1 MSQPE
6 TEEQM
11 VNDLFHWLTVEAG
24 GRELGGAA
32 YTFFSKPRESLIN
45 YHHTLGQSIRDQY
58 RLWERKWE
66 PDLRDGIDY
75 SPDHPDAV
83 SQRVIE
89 KTWEKI
95 QVWQKLR
102 N

>member
-1 MSQPE
+1 MSQPI

-24 GRELGGAA
+24 EAA
-32 YTFFSKPRESLIN
+32 YPFFAAKREDLIS
-45 YHHTLGQSIRDQY
+45 YHHTLGQSIRNQY
-58 RLWERKWE
+58 RIWERKWE
-66 PDLRDGIDY
+66 PELRNGIDY
-75 SPDHPDAV
+75 SPNHPDAI

-95 QVWQKLR
+95 QVWQKLQS
-102 N
+102 

>member
-1 MSQPE
+1 MSQPI

-24 GRELGGAA
+24 EAA
-32 YTFFSKPRESLIN
+32 YPFFSSTRESLIN
-45 YHHTLGQSIRDQY
+45 YHHTLGQSIRNQY
-58 RLWERKWE
+58 RLWEREWE
-66 PDLRDGIDY
+66 PDLRDDIDY

-95 QVWQKLR
+95 QVWQKLQ